1 MMTRTMMKMRVA
13 ATASKLDQKTLIALF
28 NLIDHESSLFAFWQ
42 RRQPD
47 TRKYIAMK
55 ECIIVP

>member
-1 MMTRTMMKMRVA
+1 MKMRVA